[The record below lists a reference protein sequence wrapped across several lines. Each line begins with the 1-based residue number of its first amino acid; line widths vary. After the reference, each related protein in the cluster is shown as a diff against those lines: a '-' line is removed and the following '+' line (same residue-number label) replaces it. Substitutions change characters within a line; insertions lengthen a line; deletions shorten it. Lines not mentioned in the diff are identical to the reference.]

1 MKKLSSHC
9 TSSSPLL
16 AVLLAASVALTA
28 CGGGGGDD
36 NGSRQ
41 PVTNNAPAKP
51 AGTPAPPAPPAS
63 APANASAPSGASA
76 AQPASVTEPASAP
89 SEASTPA
96 AVTPASGTGTSGN
109 NDTPPPAP
117 VADNIVPINIFSDY
131 TDYRVVNMPYVSVTF
146 CAPGKQ
152 GASQCATV
160 DHMLLD
166 TGSVGVRVIASAF
179 DASFAGKLPMQTGA
193 SNDST
198 GKAAIAQC
206 ALFASGFTWGSMRAA
221 DVTIGKKTAS
231 GISIQLIGDSTF
243 ATWTPQDCSSRGRG
257 LNTVKDLGAN
267 GIVGIG
273 HMAQDYPEAA
283 SRALAPNYYYCPTP
297 WSCTPASVPLDR
309 QTANPVTAFATDNN
323 GTIIRLPALPSMGQ
337 LSVTGELVF
346 GIGTRD
352 NNALPAK
359 ATFLAVTDRGMFSTS
374 YKGRTMPSYLDSGS
388 NALFLPDG
396 TIPVTPDDT
405 HWFAPSTTQSMSATL
420 LSNTGNANST
430 IAFSIANSLNLF
442 ALGYAAHD
450 NLGGYSSQQL
460 MWGLPFFYGRNVY
473 TALSGM
479 KAGTQTGPYVAF

>member
-1 MKKLSSHC
+1 MKKLFSHC
-9 TSSSPLL
+9 VSSSPLRV
-16 AVLLAASVALTA
+16 VLLAASVALTA

-36 NGSRQ
+36 NGSGQ
-41 PVTNNAPAKP
+41 PVTNIAPVKP
-51 AGTPAPPAPPAS
+51 AGTPAS

-76 AQPASVTEPASAP
+76 AQPASVTDPASTP
-89 SEASTPA
+89 SAASTPA
-96 AVTPASGTGTSGN
+96 AVTPASETGTPGN

-117 VADNIVPINIFSDY
+117 VADNTVPISVNFDD
-131 TDYRVVNMPYVSVTF
+131 TVGRVVNMPYVSVTF
-146 CAPGKQ
+146 CVPGKQ

-166 TGSVGVRVIASAF
+166 TGSVGVRVIASALGQAF
-179 DASFAGKLPMQTGA
+179 SSKLPSQTGA
-193 SNDST
+193 GNDT
-198 GKAAIAQC
+198 TNKAAIAQC

-231 GISIQLIGDSTF
+231 GIPIHLIGDSSL
-243 ATWTPQDCSSRGRG
+243 AAWKPQDCSSRGG
-257 LNTVKDLGAN
+257 QDMSTVEGLGAN

-273 HMAQDYPEAA
+273 HMAQDYPDAA
-283 SRALAPNYYYCPTP
+283 KDALSANYYYCPTP
-297 WSCTPASVPLDR
+297 WSCTAATVPLDK
-309 QTANPVTAFATDNN
+309 QTANPVPAFATDNN

-337 LSVTGELVF
+337 LSVKGELVF

-359 ATFLAVTDRGMFSTS
+359 ATLLAVTDRGMFTTS
-374 YKGRTMPSYLDSGS
+374 YKGRTMSSYLDSGS

-396 TIPVTPDDT
+396 TIPVTPDDA

-420 LSNTGNANST
+420 SSNAGNANST

-450 NLGGYSSQQL
+450 NLGGFSSQQFL
-460 MWGLPFFYGRNVY
+460 WGLPFFYGRNVY

-479 KAGTQTGPYVAF
+479 KAGAQTGPYVAF

>member
-1 MKKLSSHC
+1 MKKLFSHC
-9 TSSSPLL
+9 ASSSPLRI
-16 AVLLAASVALTA
+16 VLLAASVALTA

-36 NGSRQ
+36 NGSDQ
-41 PVTNNAPAKP
+41 PVTNNAPVKPGGTALAP
-51 AGTPAPPAPPAS
+51 AG
-63 APANASAPSGASA
+63 ASAPSGASA
-76 AQPASVTEPASAP
+76 AQPASPPETASTP
-89 SEASTPA
+89 SAASTPA
-96 AVTPASGTGTSGN
+96 AVTPASETGTPGN

-131 TDYRVVNMPYVSVTF
+131 TKFRVVNMPYVTVTF
-146 CAPGKQ
+146 CVPGKQ

-166 TGSVGVRVIASAF
+166 TGSVGVRVIASAL
-179 DASFAGKLPMQTGA
+179 DESFAGKLPMQTGA

-198 GKAAIAQC
+198 GKAPIVQC
-206 ALFASGFTWGSMRAA
+206 ALFASGFAWGSMRAA
-221 DVTIGKKTAS
+221 DVTIGKKTAR
-231 GISIQLIGDSTF
+231 GIPIHLIGDSTF
-243 ATWTPQDCSSRGRG
+243 AEWTPQDCLSRGPG

-297 WSCTPASVPLDR
+297 WSCTAASVPLDK

-359 ATFLAVTDRGMFSTS
+359 ATFLAVTDRGMFTTS
-374 YKGRTMPSYLDSGS
+374 YKGRTMSSYLDSGS

-396 TIPVTPDDT
+396 TIPVTPDDA

-420 LSNTGNANST
+420 FSNTGNANST

-450 NLGGYSSQQL
+450 NLGGYSSQQFL
-460 MWGLPFFYGRNVY
+460 WGLPFFYGRNVY

-479 KAGTQTGPYVAF
+479 KAGAQTGPYVAF